1 MNKHLYS
8 STKPFKTTWIQVDSR
23 HCLKIKEYGNPQ
35 GIPVIFLHGGPG
47 SQTNKN
53 CIRFFDKRRYHVV
66 IFDQRGCGSSR
77 PLGELANNNTQ
88 ELVNDIDKIRHHCG
102 FKKVVLVGGSWGAT
116 LALLYMIKYPDKVI
130 SFIVTGFTLLK
141 ETLFTNRLQSQF
153 PEDWNQFMKLGY
165 PKDLKK
171 TINKYFQ
178 KIKEGHP
185 KYIQEWTEI
194 ETKHLTVSIP
204 MNTSF
209 ESDKD
214 KRIAALIESYYFKH
228 NFFLPNNYIQN
239 NLNKCKKIPGVII
252 HGHEDVICNPD
263 DSKIIHKKLP
273 RSVLRIIN
281 QAGHSYLEP
290 SMSQSLIKATQDLG
304 QQYFHQKEKFYLSLK
319 KN

>member
-8 STKPFKTTWIQVDSR
+8 STKPFKTTWIQVDSIHR
-23 HCLKIKEYGNPQ
+23 LKIKEYGNPK

-66 IFDQRGCGSSR
+66 IFDQRGCGSSL

-141 ETLFTNRLQSQF
+141 EALFTTRLRSQF
-153 PEDWNQFMKLGY
+153 PEDWNQFMSLGY
-165 PKDLKK
+165 PQNLEK
-171 TINKYFQ
+171 TIDKYFQ

-185 KYIQEWTEI
+185 KYIQEWIEI
-194 ETKHLTVSIP
+194 EKKHLTVNGSIKSSSETK
-204 MNTSF
+204 NQKHTG
-209 ESDKD
+209 
-214 KRIAALIESYYFKH
+214 ALIESYYFKH
-228 NFFLPNNYIQN
+228 HFFLPNNYIQD
-239 NLNKCKKIPGVII
+239 NLDKCKEIPGVII
-252 HGHEDVICNPD
+252 HGREDVICNLD
-263 DSKIIHKKLP
+263 DSKTTHKKLP
-273 RSVLRIIN
+273 RSILRIIN

-290 SMSQSLIKATQDLG
+290 SISQSLIKATQDLC
-304 QQYFHQKEKFYLSLK
+304 QQYFHQRGTFY
-319 KN
+319 